1 MNTIRL
7 NPNSRTMTTKDK
19 LTLGC
24 RFYSGEKTNPF
35 FEELNAHA
43 VVNPDL
49 PPSESM
55 TFEHDLPREKEEYL
69 HEAAIVWL
77 FESYWVREK
86 MRGEI
91 YYNFKENLQSELQA
105 IKQIEDKDTPD
116 ELKAFLWN
124 RYKREKSESFDD
136 FKKWYKDFY
145 QSRPT
150 NRQTVDHFLS
160 ELLSLGESP
169 KKS

>member
-1 MNTIRL
+1 
-7 NPNSRTMTTKDK
+7 MTTKDK

-160 ELLSLGESP
+160 ELLSLG
-169 KKS
+169 KSHKRR

>member
-1 MNTIRL
+1 
-7 NPNSRTMTTKDK
+7 MTTKDK

-105 IKQIEDKDTPD
+105 IKQIEDNGGKTLVSEGVTGGYLDIINYSIFC
-116 ELKAFLWN
+116 LIKM
-124 RYKREKSESFDD
+124 RES
-136 FKKWYKDFY
+136 
-145 QSRPT
+145 Q
-150 NRQTVDHFLS
+150 QA
-160 ELLSLGESP
+160 
-169 KKS
+169 

>member
-1 MNTIRL
+1 
-7 NPNSRTMTTKDK
+7 MTTKDK

-24 RFYSGEKTNPF
+24 RFYSGEKQNPF
-35 FEELNAHA
+35 YEELNAHA
-43 VVNPDL
+43 VVNSDL
-49 PPSESM
+49 PPTESM
-55 TFEHDLPREKEEYL
+55 EFEHDLPREKVKYL
-69 HEAAIVWL
+69 HEAAMVWL
-77 FESYWVREK
+77 YESYWVREK

-91 YYNFKENLQSELQA
+91 YYNFKEKLQSELQA
-105 IKQIEDKDTPD
+105 IKQIEDNDTPD
-116 ELKAFLWN
+116 ELKAFLWS
-124 RYKREKSESFDD
+124 RFERWKSATFDD
-136 FKKWYKDFY
+136 FKNWYKDFY

>member
-1 MNTIRL
+1 MTI
-7 NPNSRTMTTKDK
+7 KDK

-43 VVNPDL
+43 VVNSDL
-49 PPSESM
+49 PPTESM

-160 ELLSLGESP
+160 ELLNLGESH
-169 KKS
+169 KRR

>member
-1 MNTIRL
+1 
-7 NPNSRTMTTKDK
+7 MTTKDK

-124 RYKREKSESFDD
+124 RFKREKSASFDD
-136 FKKWYKDFY
+136 FKKWYQDFY

-169 KKS
+169 KN